1 MDEATPGNTLNPANS
16 RKYCAVYFSW
26 VEMGRWRLTCTHAWL
41 PAAFIRTDE
50 IRNVE
55 GGTGAVMKALL
66 RIMFVEEH
74 ALTRGVDLPLPSG
87 SRRIYFTSHAFLA
100 DADAHKATF
109 DYFGM
114 PTPTFPKRHW
124 NKLHSHA
131 TPPSIVFVA
140 RHARVIILA
149 CTRAFHARSQ
159 LGQKSCLPSWGLWLC
174 LVAGGLLGCSGV
186 GVLPHDFSGGG
197 TESTMPTPLL
207 EGINGSDSK
216 APQTRHLFCVFCD
229 RALLPFHANQ
239 VIMIRSSSG
248 KLLVNRLR
256 GVGSR
261 PSRGFGNTQLL
272 DMQECHRFQ
281 ACGHLR
287 CRRSVRSH
295 RDAWRD

>member
-197 TESTMPTPLL
+197 GEGVHRKHHAHATSRRDKRKRLQGTTDAAPFLCFLRSRTPPLPREPSNYDPVKFGQTSCKSFAGGGKPTQQGLREYATAGYAGMSSIP
-207 EGINGSDSK
+207 SVWTPSM
-216 APQTRHLFCVFCD
+216 QTFG
-229 RALLPFHANQ
+229 PE
-239 VIMIRSSSG
+239 
-248 KLLVNRLR
+248 
-256 GVGSR
+256 
-261 PSRGFGNTQLL
+261 PS
-272 DMQECHRFQ
+272 
-281 ACGHLR
+281 
-287 CRRSVRSH
+287 
-295 RDAWRD
+295 